1 MPDSVVTERSSP
13 KSFEV
18 AAPPPAVECRGV
30 VKRYYHYEHR
40 TTSLQEFFVRSI
52 LRKPI
57 HVRRARFQLEQLDLV
72 VERGEAV
79 ALIGPNGS
87 GKSTAL
93 RLIAG
98 IYPPT
103 EGTIVTRGHVVG
115 VIELGASFH
124 PDLTGAE
131 NVQLYASVL
140 GLTRQDIHERYPE
153 ILSFAQIGD
162 FIDVPL
168 KYYSSGMRARLAFSV
183 ALCSRPDLLLLDEVM
198 AVGDA
203 DFRHRCLER
212 LRRFHEEGG
221 TLIVVSH
228 DFETLRGLCTRAVWL
243 DQGRV
248 RRIGPLDDV
257 VAEYLAESPGHE

>member
-1 MPDSVVTERSSP
+1 MLPL
-13 KSFEV
+13 
-18 AAPPPAVECRGV
+18 AVECRGV

-40 TTSLQEFFVRSI
+40 TTSLQEFFVRTI

-57 HVRRARFQLEQLDLV
+57 HLRRARFQLEHLDL
-72 VERGEAV
+72 EIARGEAV
-79 ALIGPNGS
+79 AMIGPNGS

-103 EGTIVTRGHVVG
+103 EGTIITRGRVVG

-131 NVQLYASVL
+131 NVELYAAVL
-140 GLTRQDIHERYPE
+140 GLTRQEIRDRYPE
-153 ILSFAQIGD
+153 VLDFAQIGE

-183 ALCSRPDLLLLDEVM
+183 ALCSRPDMLLLDEVM

-212 LRRFHEEGG
+212 LRTFHEDGG
-221 TLIVVSH
+221 TILVVSH
-228 DFETLRGLCTRAVWL
+228 DFDTLRGLCTRAVWL
-243 DQGRV
+243 DAGRV
-248 RRIGPLDDV
+248 RRVGPLDDV
-257 VAEYLAESPGHE
+257 VRAYVAESSASG